1 MEPSAL
7 QASTRLPT
15 SGRAARCRNGPSPP
29 GWVDERCYCS
39 AACGTLALLP
49 LLQASARLSCVPAV
63 SAGWLLPLLSRRPL
77 ASAPRWGEAVVEHE
91 HTLHVEALGDVG
103 DELVRGRRKGAVAVE
118 ELPTLAAC
126 EQSAAVGTRCCGRAH
141 TSGSWAWRPSALRS
155 SAVTVWNGA
164 SAGTLNLVVLRMGAS
179 PVCLK
184 LTITFPSLTAEAED
198 GIVLGLVNRDGSPQV
213 CRHGAAF
220 TTRPSTPRSCLL
232 TQFPSYQP
240 LRPRRFCDHASGA
253 PLS

>member
-1 MEPSAL
+1 MRPW
-7 QASTRLPT
+7 P
-15 SGRAARCRNGPSPP
+15 AA
-29 GWVDERCYCS
+29 
-39 AACGTLALLP
+39 A
-49 LLQASARLSCVPAV
+49 
-63 SAGWLLPLLSRRPL
+63 AGWLLALLSRRPL

-91 HTLHVEALGDVG
+91 HALHVEALGDVG

-198 GIVLGLVNRDGSPQV
+198 GIALVSFAPAQPVASLSPARLRVYHPAMHTQELS
-213 CRHGAAF
+213 RH
-220 TTRPSTPRSCLL
+220 TIPQL
-232 TQFPSYQP
+232 
-240 LRPRRFCDHASGA
+240 
-253 PLS
+253 